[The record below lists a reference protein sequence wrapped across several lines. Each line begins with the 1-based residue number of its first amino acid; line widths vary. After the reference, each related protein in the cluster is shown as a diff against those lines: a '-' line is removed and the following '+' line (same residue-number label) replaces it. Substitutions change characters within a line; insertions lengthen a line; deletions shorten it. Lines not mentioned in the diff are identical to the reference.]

1 MRLGVN
7 IDHVA
12 TLRRARR
19 GRLPDPVEAALVC
32 EQAGA
37 TSIVCHLRED
47 RRHIQDD
54 DVRRLKDRIATRLNL
69 EMSIANDVVEA
80 ALAIGPQQVTLVP
93 ERRQE
98 LTTEGG
104 LDVVRL
110 AKKLHPILRE
120 FHDCG
125 IEVSLFVDPSSDQLQ
140 AAADL
145 GAAIVE
151 LHTGRYANATIARGR
166 SRELDA
172 LRCAAA
178 KGSSLGLTVAAGH
191 GLEYG
196 NVVEVVALPEIVE
209 LNIGFS
215 IITRALSVGL
225 ERAVGEM
232 VQLLQPRKAHVLE
245 TA

>member
-7 IDHVA
+7 IDHIA
-12 TLRRARR
+12 TVRQARR
-19 GRLPDPVEAALVC
+19 GRVPDPVEAALVC
-32 EQAGA
+32 ERAGA

-54 DVRRLKDRIATRLNL
+54 DVRRLKERITTRLNL
-69 EMSIANDVVEA
+69 EMSIARDVVEA
-80 ALAIGPQQVTLVP
+80 ALAIRPHQVTLVP

-110 AKKLHPILRE
+110 AKKLQPILQE
-120 FHDCG
+120 FHGRG
-125 IEVSLFVDPSSDQLQ
+125 IEVSLFIDPSSDQLQ
-140 AAADL
+140 AATDL

-151 LHTGRYANATIARGR
+151 LHTGRYANATTARER
-166 SRELDA
+166 SRELEA
-172 LRCAAA
+172 LQRGATQ
-178 KGSSLGLTVAAGH
+178 GRGLGLIMAAGH
-191 GLEYG
+191 GLEYENIG
-196 NVVEVVALPEIVE
+196 EIIAIPEIVE

-215 IITRALSVGL
+215 IITRALAVGL
-225 ERAVGEM
+225 EQAVGEM
-232 VQLLQPRKAHVLE
+232 AQLLQAKSHVLE